1 MSESEKIKY
10 LEKKIEA
17 LKESI
22 VKKNHVI
29 SKLSSSPMSSASASA
44 SASSASSSASSE
56 DTASNQMEHLLG
68 LMQGLDQANAQ
79 NMDAFLKNLDKVMEV
94 IADINQH
101 LKTDEVL
108 KEFIAVASL
117 VDDLPKDSISDISP
131 DRIERIDAA
140 MNQK

>member
-1 MSESEKIKY
+1 MSESDKIKY

-29 SKLSSSPMSSASASA
+29 SKLSSSPMASASASA
-44 SASSASSSASSE
+44 SAASASASSE
-56 DTASNQMEHLLG
+56 DSDSNKMEHLLG

-108 KEFIAVASL
+108 KDLIAVANL
-117 VDDLPKDSISDISP
+117 VNDIPKDSISDISP